1 MFQAVLCCG
10 ENKAEGEDQR
20 MVREWQSGHLFV
32 QLCPARRMFEEARG
46 GAEIQPPAGEKGAF
60 F

>member
-10 ENKAEGEDQR
+10 ENKAEGKDQR
-20 MVREWQSGHLFV
+20 DGEGITIRPPPCTVVSST
-32 QLCPARRMFEEARG
+32 RMFEEAYG